1 MFILFESI
9 SLILRHHHCWG
20 TKSRTL
26 RSTSGYSLWAVSINM
41 PNLQGLSFCILIQ
54 RTDRNKINSVWYSLL
69 HCTSGVCLAI
79 SRISVATF
87 FLTYS
92 SGSLR
97 QVSTAGKIS
106 ASTTI
111 SARSTEC
118 LEIWLRAEKT
128 WRWNERDKKIAIK
141 HIYSLKP
148 SIIKSWNFSRN
159 LQIKK

>member
-9 SLILRHHHCWG
+9 SLILRHQHCWW

-26 RSTSGYSLWAVSINM
+26 RSTWDYSLSESNM

-69 HCTSGVCLAI
+69 YCTSGVCLAI

-111 SARSTEC
+111 SARSNEC

-128 WRWNERDKKIAIK
+128 WGWNEREKIAIK
-141 HIYSLKP
+141 HIYSINS
-148 SIIKSWNFSRN
+148 SIFNSWNFSRN
-159 LQIKK
+159 LHIQK